1 MNHQDPVARRRTFAI
16 ISHPDA
22 GKTTLTEKLLLFG
35 GAIQLAGEVRAKAN
49 RRKTRSD
56 WMGIERERGISVVTS
71 VMTFEY
77 GGCVF
82 NLLDTPG
89 HEDFSEDTYRTLT
102 AVDAAIMVI
111 DAAKGIEARTRKLF
125 EICRLRDIPIL
136 TFINKLDR
144 ETRDPFDLLDEIET
158 SLALDAAPVT
168 WPLGRGRAF
177 AGTFDLRR
185 NLVRRL
191 ERDGAPEPV
200 SGPNDCFIAGLLN
213 GADFAKARD
222 EIELAQT
229 GLKAFDPEP
238 FRQGHLTPVL
248 FGSAL
253 RNFGVRDLIE
263 ALIDFA
269 PPPHGCQ
276 AASRTVDARE
286 EKMTGFV
293 FKIQANM
300 DQNHRDRIAFL
311 RVCSGKLT
319 RGMKAKLV
327 RTGKNIALN
336 APQFFFAQNRQ
347 LANEAYA
354 GDVVGIPNHGT
365 LRIGDTLTEGEDL
378 VFRGIPSFA
387 PEILRRAKTGDAMKA
402 KKLREALGQ
411 MAEEGVVQLFLPNDG
426 SGAITGVVG
435 ALQLDVLAE
444 RLQAEYGLR
453 VTFETSRFE
462 FARWIGAKSPAE
474 RDEFVHA
481 HAASVARDFEGA
493 PVFLAASAFDLKY
506 EQDKWPEL
514 VFSDIKGD

>member
-1 MNHQDPVARRRTFAI
+1 
-16 ISHPDA
+16 
-22 GKTTLTEKLLLFG
+22 
-35 GAIQLAGEVRAKAN
+35 
-49 RRKTRSD
+49 
-56 WMGIERERGISVVTS
+56 
-71 VMTFEY
+71 
-77 GGCVF
+77 
-82 NLLDTPG
+82 
-89 HEDFSEDTYRTLT
+89 
-102 AVDAAIMVI
+102 
-111 DAAKGIEARTRKLF
+111 
-125 EICRLRDIPIL
+125 
-136 TFINKLDR
+136 
-144 ETRDPFDLLDEIET
+144 
-158 SLALDAAPVT
+158 LDAAPIT

-191 ERDGAPEPV
+191 DRDGAPVPV
-200 SGPNDCFIAGLLN
+200 SGPNDRFIADLLN
-213 GADFAKARD
+213 EADFAKACG
-222 EIELAQT
+222 EIELARV
-229 GLKAFDPEP
+229 GLKTFDFGP

-253 RNFGVRDLIE
+253 RNFGVQDLID

-269 PPPHGCQ
+269 PPPHGLQ

-300 DQNHRDRIAFL
+300 DPNHRDRIAFL

-327 RTGKNIALN
+327 RSGKNIALN
-336 APQFFFAQNRQ
+336 APQFFFARNRQ

-354 GDVVGIPNHGT
+354 GDVVGIPNHGI

-387 PEILRRAKTGDAMKA
+387 PEILRRVKTGDAMKA

-411 MAEEGVVQLFLPNDG
+411 MAEEGVVQLFLPDDG
-426 SGAITGVVG
+426 SGAIAGVVG

-444 RLQAEYGLR
+444 RLQTEYGLR

-462 FARWIGAKSPAE
+462 FARWIGAKNPAGCE
-474 RDEFVHA
+474 GFIHA
-481 HAASVARDFEGA
+481 HPTSLARDLAGA

-506 EQDKWPEL
+506 EQDKWPEI
-514 VFSDIKGD
+514 VFSDIKDN